1 LIKHGDASSQR
12 PSPDDDTARLRAVL
26 LCDARDLDLRSG
38 SPRLLMLA
46 GLPGV
51 GKSAFARKV
60 TSCCPFL
67 KVESD
72 RLRKALVPQ
81 PQYTPDEHRRV
92 FRACHRLLDELLGQG
107 YPMLF
112 DATNLTE
119 RNRRPVYAI
128 ARKRG
133 VPLAIAVVTAPPEIV
148 RQRLRDREAGLDPET
163 WSDAGWEIHS
173 RMAPAWEPVRR
184 PHIAVDTSEDITPAL
199 RQVLDWVG

>member
-1 LIKHGDASSQR
+1 MYKHGDTSCQR

-26 LCDARDLDLRSG
+26 LSDARHLELLPG

-51 GKSAFARKV
+51 GKSAFARAV
-60 TSCCPFL
+60 TSRCPFL

-148 RQRLRDREAGLDPET
+148 WQRLRDREAGLDPET
-163 WSDAGWEIHS
+163 WSDAGWDIHS
-173 RMAPAWEPVRR
+173 RMAPAWEPVKR
-184 PHIAVDTSEDITPAL
+184 PHILVDTSRDTAPAL